1 MDNFFSNYLKIS
13 LLNNF
18 NTGSSMFDMII
29 SLLVI
34 GLFSNFNIEYSIIY
48 LKNIINKNNNYELS
62 LFCEEIKGNR
72 GSRLKGSNTFKAML
86 LHIKNKISKNEVSG
100 LKKIKEYYTSKEYEY
115 DSCVMNANDPIIFM
129 SNQDEGFR
137 ITGHDEPNIIFRLA
151 ISKKYSS
158 EDNFNNNSK
167 SMVTQYELKL
177 TAGKGSNLKTL
188 QEYVENQYKNY
199 IDYLELH
206 DDNLYVFDFNGKNQ
220 DEKVIFKK
228 NKFYTT
234 CDINNL
240 YFKDKESLVE
250 KIMFFQNNKQWYETR
265 SKPYTLGICTHG
277 PPGCGKTSF
286 EKALAKLLNRHLIIV
301 DISKIT
307 SKDQADSIFFSEK
320 INDQKIPY
328 DKRIYVF
335 PDFDCQSSITNQRT
349 NEVPDGDDSKKENV
363 IILDKDENRKLLEE
377 IIDKNKEDKM
387 NLSKLLNIL
396 DGIPERTG
404 QIMIFNTN
412 HPEHLD
418 KALLRPGRMDI
429 IFKFD
434 RIDRGNTVK
443 MIENFYKE
451 DKITVK
457 ISKIPDKKFTPAE
470 LFNILGNYRTA
481 KEAIS
486 NIDNWSIKNYAIQ

>member
-1 MDNFFSNYLKIS
+1 
-13 LLNNF
+13 
-18 NTGSSMFDMII
+18 
-29 SLLVI
+29 
-34 GLFSNFNIEYSIIY
+34 
-48 LKNIINKNNNYELS
+48 
-62 LFCEEIKGNR
+62 
-72 GSRLKGSNTFKAML
+72 RLKGSNTFKAML

-250 KIMFFQNNKQWYETR
+250 KIMF
-265 SKPYTLGICTHG
+265 
-277 PPGCGKTSF
+277 
-286 EKALAKLLNRHLIIV
+286 
-301 DISKIT
+301 
-307 SKDQADSIFFSEK
+307 
-320 INDQKIPY
+320 
-328 DKRIYVF
+328 
-335 PDFDCQSSITNQRT
+335 
-349 NEVPDGDDSKKENV
+349 
-363 IILDKDENRKLLEE
+363 
-377 IIDKNKEDKM
+377 
-387 NLSKLLNIL
+387 
-396 DGIPERTG
+396 
-404 QIMIFNTN
+404 
-412 HPEHLD
+412 
-418 KALLRPGRMDI
+418 
-429 IFKFD
+429 
-434 RIDRGNTVK
+434 
-443 MIENFYKE
+443 
-451 DKITVK
+451 
-457 ISKIPDKKFTPAE
+457 
-470 LFNILGNYRTA
+470 
-481 KEAIS
+481 
-486 NIDNWSIKNYAIQ
+486 